1 MFAAFLGALG
11 TLEGI
16 DLFPAGE
23 VDRANAAL
31 GQQSVDG
38 FGVAVGCHTATFS
51 GLGQILEHVGH
62 DGQRIGFGG
71 TDQTHWAALGPTG
84 GIQPFAHVAA
94 VGIGGDAAVAVRVGQ
109 VRTLRIVGDA
119 GGFGGPVADGM
130 VDGPDR
136 VVRELAGAAH
146 PAIGAGLGTFHADGL
161 DLAVLAEN
169 LGGGGVEV
177 HVIPA
182 VGRIAFEVDVAIVLH
197 VFGHLADGEQFLDH
211 LTGELVLAGHLD
223 GLVVQVKV
231 VFVDDELHAGQLLH
245 LAQFLHAEL
254 GLSHA
259 TADEQVEHLGLVLAD
274 ALVHVVRNVGL
285 GLEVVGVTHEFAG
298 HIHGHVATAD
308 HGDVLGR
315 KRPFAGTGGVT
326 VVPFDELGGAVHAF
340 KIGAGQVQRL
350 VLDRAGGEQHGV
362 VTGQQVVEGH
372 VLAEFHIAVQVD
384 IRVVERLLKRG
395 GDELD
400 GRVVRGH
407 TVTHQA
413 ERHGQL
419 LEQVDARFGA
429 EAELFAQLLELAQE
443 DVGGIDAG
451 RPGADYSNAEFS
463 IHGFSHAL

>member
-1 MFAAFLGALG
+1 MLAAFLGTLG
-11 TLEGI
+11 ALEGV
-16 DLFPAGE
+16 DLLPAGE

-62 DGQRIGFGG
+62 DGERIGLGG
-71 TDQTHWAALGPTG
+71 ADQAHRAALGPTG
-84 GIQPFAHVAA
+84 GVQAVAHFAA
-94 VGIGGDAAVAVRVGQ
+94 VGLGGDAAVAVGVGQ
-109 VRTLRIVGDA
+109 VGAVLVVGNA
-119 GGFGGPVADGM
+119 GGFGGLVTDGV
-130 VDGPDR
+130 VDGLNR
-136 VVRELAGAAH
+136 VVGELAGAVHLAVGTGF
-146 PAIGAGLGTFHADGL
+146 GALHADGL

-177 HVIPA
+177 HVVLS
-182 VGRIAFEVDVAIVLH
+182 VGRVAFEVDVAVIFH
-197 VFGHLADGEQFLDH
+197 VFGHLADGEQLLDH
-211 LTGELVLAGHLD
+211 LAGELVLAGHLD
-223 GLVVQVKV
+223 GLVVQIEV
-231 VFVDDELHAGQLLH
+231 VLVDDELHAGQLLH

-254 GLSHA
+254 GLGHA

-285 GLEVVGVTHEFAG
+285 DLEVVGVAHEFAG
-298 HIHGHVATAD
+298 HVHGHVAAAD
-308 HGDVLGR
+308 YGDVLGR
-315 KRPFAGTGGVT
+315 KRPFAGTGGVA
-326 VVPFDELGGAVHAF
+326 VIPFDELGGAVHAF
-340 KIGAGQVQRL
+340 KVGTGQVQRL

-362 VTGQQVVEGH
+362 VTGQQVVKSH
-372 VLAEFHIAVQVD
+372 VLAEFHVAVEVD
-384 IRVVERLLKRG
+384 VRVVERLLKRG

-443 DVGGIDAG
+443 DIG
-451 RPGADYSNAEFS
+451 
-463 IHGFSHAL
+463 

>member
-1 MFAAFLGALG
+1 MLAAFLGTLG
-11 TLEGI
+11 ALEGV
-16 DLFPAGE
+16 DLLPAGE

-62 DGQRIGFGG
+62 DGERIGLGG
-71 TDQTHWAALGPTG
+71 ADQAHRAALGPTG
-84 GIQPFAHVAA
+84 GVQAVAHFAA
-94 VGIGGDAAVAVRVGQ
+94 VGLGGDAAVAVGVGQ
-109 VRTLRIVGDA
+109 VGAVLVVGDT
-119 GGFGGPVADGM
+119 GSFGGLVADGV
-130 VDGPDR
+130 VDGLDR
-136 VVRELAGAAH
+136 VVGELAGAVHLAVGTGF
-146 PAIGAGLGTFHADGL
+146 GALHADGL
-161 DLAVLAEN
+161 DLAVLAED

-177 HVIPA
+177 HVVLA
-182 VGRIAFEVDVAIVLH
+182 VGRVAFEVDVAVIFH
-197 VFGHLADGEQFLDH
+197 VFGHLADGEQLLDH
-211 LTGELVLAGHLD
+211 LAGELVLAGHLD
-223 GLVVQVKV
+223 GLVVQIEV
-231 VFVDDELHAGQLLH
+231 VLVDDELHAGQLLH

-254 GLSHA
+254 GLGHA

-285 GLEVVGVTHEFAG
+285 GLEVVGVAHEFAG
-298 HIHGHVATAD
+298 HVHGHVAAAD

-315 KRPFAGTGGVT
+315 KRPFAGTGGVA
-326 VVPFDELGGAVHAF
+326 VIPFDELGGAVHAF
-340 KIGAGQVQRL
+340 KVGTGQVQRL

-362 VTGQQVVEGH
+362 VTGQQVVKSH
-372 VLAEFHIAVQVD
+372 VLAEFHVAVEVD
-384 IRVVERLLKRG
+384 VRVVERLLKRG

-429 EAELFAQLLELAQE
+429 EAKFFAQLLELAQE
-443 DVGGIDAG
+443 DIG
-451 RPGADYSNAEFS
+451 
-463 IHGFSHAL
+463 

>member
-1 MFAAFLGALG
+1 MLAAFLGTLG
-11 TLEGI
+11 ALEGV
-16 DLFPAGE
+16 DLLPAGE

-62 DGQRIGFGG
+62 DGERIGLGG
-71 TDQTHWAALGPTG
+71 ADQAHRAALGPTG
-84 GIQPFAHVAA
+84 GVQAVAHFAA
-94 VGIGGDAAVAVRVGQ
+94 VGLGGDAAVAVGVGQ
-109 VRTLRIVGDA
+109 VGAVLVVGDT
-119 GGFGGPVADGM
+119 GSFGGLVADGV
-130 VDGPDR
+130 VDGLDR
-136 VVRELAGAAH
+136 VVGELAGAVHLAVGTGF
-146 PAIGAGLGTFHADGL
+146 GALHADGL
-161 DLAVLAEN
+161 DLAVLAED

-177 HVIPA
+177 HVVLA
-182 VGRIAFEVDVAIVLH
+182 VGRVAFEVDVAVIFH
-197 VFGHLADGEQFLDH
+197 VFGHLADGEQLLDH
-211 LTGELVLAGHLD
+211 LAGELVLAGHLD
-223 GLVVQVKV
+223 GLVVQIEV
-231 VFVDDELHAGQLLH
+231 VLVDDELHAGQLLH

-254 GLSHA
+254 GLGHA

-285 GLEVVGVTHEFAG
+285 GLEVVGVAHEFAG
-298 HIHGHVATAD
+298 HVHGHVAAAD

-315 KRPFAGTGGVT
+315 KRPFAGTGGVA

-340 KIGAGQVQRL
+340 KVGAGQVQRL

-362 VTGQQVVEGH
+362 VTGQQVVKSH
-372 VLAEFHIAVQVD
+372 VLAEFHVAVEVD
-384 IRVVERLLKRG
+384 VRVVERLLKRG

-429 EAELFAQLLELAQE
+429 EAKLFAQLLELAQE
-443 DVGGIDAG
+443 DIG
-451 RPGADYSNAEFS
+451 
-463 IHGFSHAL
+463 